1 MSSIRRTSAALL
13 AGVAV
18 LALPATA
25 TADVPVGPPQLV
37 ACPRGTDDHYAYDG
51 RLQPYRCH
59 SAVRDPL
66 GNVVILRQGRSDASG
81 PSAFGMLH
89 ALLDH
94 NVQDHVVERV
104 ISSAYPRTGP
114 RGRLRYSAEFR
125 SAGVGVLAVWVD
137 TDPARSKE
145 APDAEPFGVVTAY
158 CKIPRRAD
166 PENRC
171 PAWVNETL

>member
-1 MSSIRRTSAALL
+1 M
-13 AGVAV
+13 
-18 LALPATA
+18 
-25 TADVPVGPPQLV
+25 
-37 ACPRGTDDHYAYDG
+37 
-51 RLQPYRCH
+51 
-59 SAVRDPL
+59 RDPL

-104 ISSAYPRTGP
+104 ISSSYPRTTS

-125 SAGVGVLAVWVD
+125 HDGFGVMAVWVD
-137 TDPARSKE
+137 TDPAGSKQ

-158 CKIPRRAD
+158 CKIPRQAEA
-166 PENRC
+166 ENRC